1 MSHHSPNPDLSDRY
15 GADSNRRI
23 TRKAKITLPPGEGG
37 VGWDILRHFGTT
49 NGRVMQKKQGLA
61 VSQVPLEEIV
71 GGGFEPP
78 TWGL

>member
-37 VGWDILRHFGTT
+37 GMGHFETFWD
-49 NGRVMQKKQGLA
+49 N
-61 VSQVPLEEIV
+61 
-71 GGGFEPP
+71 
-78 TWGL
+78 